1 MDIEK
6 LVKYIRRRLMTEGKE
21 RPPVNIMAALLFG
34 SWAQRAETP
43 DSDVD
48 LLVVASN
55 INPKRHRRGMEIAD
69 IKKCL
74 PALSLD
80 ILLYTKEEVI
90 SNFRNHNPLFLDIAE
105 EGIIILDG
113 EHFLQNL
120 VSETRV
126 YIKQKGII
134 KFGDGWIFPVEKGFP
149 AFLSKVS
156 NRDFSQA
163 MLKDGERDCEIGKTL
178 IEGKYYDK
186 AVYHFQQSIEKS
198 IKSILIA
205 KGVFQR
211 THLIGRILRKVVSEK
226 DIPKRMRK
234 DLLEA
239 ADISEAIEPEVSLS
253 RYPGIKDDSL
263 WLPFKEYKKKDAD
276 GAMEKSAKVLSIA
289 KRFLEDWFSNV
300 S

>member
-1 MDIEK
+1 MNIEK
-6 LVKYIRRRLMTEGKE
+6 LFKYIKRGLVTKRKE
-21 RPPVNIMAALLFG
+21 ALTVDIMAALLFG
-34 SWAQRAETP
+34 SWAQGTETP

-55 INPKRHRRGMEIAD
+55 INPKRHRRGMEIAN
-69 IKKCL
+69 IKQCL
-74 PALSLD
+74 PTLSLD

-113 EHFLQNL
+113 ENFLQNL
-120 VSETRV
+120 VLETRD
-126 YIKQKGII
+126 YIKRKGIK
-134 KFGDGWIFPVEKGFP
+134 KFGDGWIFPVEKGVP
-149 AFLSKVS
+149 AYLSKVS
-156 NRDFSQA
+156 NKDFSQA
-163 MLKDGERDCEIGKTL
+163 MLKDGERDFEIGKTL
-178 IEGKYYDK
+178 IEGEYYDK

-205 KGVFQR
+205 KGVFQK

-226 DIPKRMRK
+226 DIPKRMKK
-234 DLLEA
+234 DLLEV

-263 WLPFKEYKKKDAD
+263 WLPFKEYKKKDAE
-276 GAMEKSAKVLSIA
+276 GAMKKAAKALSVA

>member
-1 MDIEK
+1 MNIEK
-6 LVKYIRRRLMTEGKE
+6 FFKYIKRGLRTKGRE

-34 SWAQRAETP
+34 SWAQGTETP

-55 INPKRHRRGMEIAD
+55 INPKRHRRGMEIAY

-80 ILLYTKEEVI
+80 ILLYTKGEVI

-105 EGIIILDG
+105 EGIIILDD
-113 EHFLQNL
+113 ENFLQNL
-120 VSETRV
+120 VSETRD
-126 YIKQKGII
+126 YIKQKGIK
-134 KFGDGWIFPVEKGFP
+134 KFGDGWIFPVEKGIP

-156 NRDFSQA
+156 NKDFSQA
-163 MLKDGERDCEIGKTL
+163 MLKDGERDFEIGKTL
-178 IEGKYYDK
+178 IEGEYYDK

-205 KGVFQR
+205 KGVFQK

-226 DIPKRMRK
+226 DIPKRMKK
-234 DLLEA
+234 DLLEV

-263 WLPFKEYKKKDAD
+263 WLPFNEYKKKDAD
-276 GAMEKSAKVLSIA
+276 GAMKKSAKALSVS
-289 KRFLEDWFSNV
+289 KKFLGEWFSNV